1 MSYIQGFVAAV
12 PEENKEAYRKHA
24 ADAFPL
30 FKEFGV
36 LRMVESWE
44 DDVPDGNVTDLRR
57 AVKAEPGE
65 KIVFSWFE
73 FASKEAADAA
83 SQKMMEDPR
92 MGAMGGE
99 MPFDGMRMIFGG
111 FETLSDVGKADA
123 TGYISGMVAPAPADG
138 KESYAEFAKTMA
150 AIFQEY
156 GATRLLD
163 AWGVDVPAGEV
174 TDFQRAVQAT
184 DDETVAFGWVE
195 WPSKEASDAGWEKM
209 MSDERMQ
216 NIEMPFDGK
225 RMIFGNFRPIVDLS

>member
-1 MSYIQGFVAAV
+1 MRYIQGFVAAV
-12 PEENKEAYRKHA
+12 PEERKEAYRKHA
-24 ADAFPL
+24 SGAFPL

-44 DDVPDGNVTDLRR
+44 DDVPNGTVTDLRR

-73 FASKEAADAA
+73 FASKAAADAA
-83 SQKMMEDPR
+83 SKKMMEDPR
-92 MGAMGGE
+92 MAQMGGE
-99 MPFDGMRMIFGG
+99 MPFDGKRMIYGG

-123 TGYISGMVAPAPADG
+123 TGYISGMVAPASANG
-138 KESYAEFAKTMA
+138 KESYTEFARSMA

-174 TDFQRAVQAT
+174 TDFQRAVQAK
-184 DDETVAFGWVE
+184 DDETIAFGWIE
-195 WPSKEASDAGWEKM
+195 WPSKEACDSGWEKM

-216 NIEMPFDGK
+216 NTEMPFDGK

>member
-12 PEENKEAYRKHA
+12 PEANKEAYRKHA

-44 DDVPDGNVTDLRR
+44 DDVPDGTVTDLRR
-57 AVKAEPGE
+57 AVKAKPGE

-92 MGAMGGE
+92 MEQMGGE
-99 MPFDGMRMIFGG
+99 MPFDGKRMIFGG
-111 FETLSDVGKADA
+111 FETLSDVGKADG
-123 TGYISGMVAPAPADG
+123 TGYISGMVAPAPSTG
-138 KESYAEFAKTMA
+138 KESYTAFARKMA
-150 AIFQEY
+150 TIFQEY